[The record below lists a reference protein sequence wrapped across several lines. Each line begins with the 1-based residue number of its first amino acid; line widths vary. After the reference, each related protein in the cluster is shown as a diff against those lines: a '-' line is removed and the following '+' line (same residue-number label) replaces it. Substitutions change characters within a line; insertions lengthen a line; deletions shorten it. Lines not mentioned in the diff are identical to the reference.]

1 MPHAR
6 ANQGIEHGDGG
17 EHGVWSGWSGGSL
30 NGVGTVGVFSH
41 PSILDR
47 CLGE

>member
-17 EHGVWSGWSGGSL
+17 EHGVWSGGSL

-47 CLGE
+47 CLGV